1 MFSSAPSPASL
12 GWGRG
17 RKKKEWRPSVAV
29 NSSHLSPGLSF
40 NCSALPAG
48 SSLLWSSATL
58 FFTAFHEYHFA
69 QRLLWGFLAP
79 GITFDHL
86 PLCKSAS
93 VLGASRTQYLSH
105 AGLSSL
111 QQIWNPKHF
120 LKCFSPPFLFTC
132 LNLARRLSE
141 FWQPGVREQTFSLH
155 RSWEE
160 PKILMFA
167 SLSRWK
173 RRLFFVHVGALRLF
187 DALIKCFVLLSF
199 GEKAK
204 SVPLCFSLWNL
215 RLWWEGERSR
225 SFSPPGL
232 SCSLALAPLFWQL
245 NWIKG
250 RKKILLFVL
259 SRRQTRNEMNLIIQ
273 NIFLRV

>member
-120 LKCFSPPFLFTC
+120 LKCFSPPLLFTC
-132 LNLARRLSE
+132 LNLAQWLSE

-155 RSWEE
+155 PSREE

-167 SLSRWK
+167 SLSVNETLVFRSC
-173 RRLFFVHVGALRLF
+173 RRLASLWCADQVL
-187 DALIKCFVLLSF
+187 CFVVIWRK
-199 GEKAK
+199 GEKCTAVFFIVK
-204 SVPLCFSLWNL
+204 PAFVM
-215 RLWWEGERSR
+215 R
-225 SFSPPGL
+225 
-232 SCSLALAPLFWQL
+232 
-245 NWIKG
+245 G
-250 RKKILLFVL
+250 RKKQVILSTGAQLF
-259 SRRQTRNEMNLIIQ
+259 TRTCTVILTTELD
-273 NIFLRV
+273 

>member
-1 MFSSAPSPASL
+1 M
-12 GWGRG
+12 
-17 RKKKEWRPSVAV
+17 AV

-132 LNLARRLSE
+132 LNLAQRLSE

-160 PKILMFA
+160 PKIPMFA
-167 SLSRWK
+167 SLSLSERDACFSFMSAPRVSLMRWSSALFCCHLAK
-173 RRLFFVHVGALRLF
+173 RRKVYRCVFHCETCARDEREKEAGHSLHRGSLVHSHLHRYSDNWTGLKGGGGYLVV
-187 DALIKCFVLLSF
+187 CFVS
-199 GEKAK
+199 KADAQ
-204 SVPLCFSLWNL
+204 WN
-215 RLWWEGERSR
+215 EFNNSKT
-225 SFSPPGL
+225 FF
-232 SCSLALAPLFWQL
+232 C
-245 NWIKG
+245 
-250 RKKILLFVL
+250 V
-259 SRRQTRNEMNLIIQ
+259 
-273 NIFLRV
+273 

>member
-1 MFSSAPSPASL
+1 M
-12 GWGRG
+12 
-17 RKKKEWRPSVAV
+17 AV

-69 QRLLWGFLAP
+69 PRLLWGFLAP

-120 LKCFSPPFLFTC
+120 LKCFSPPPPSVYLLKSSAAAFGVLAARGQGANIQSASELGGTKNPPVCVSLGERDACFSFMSAPCVSLMRWSSALFCCHLAKGRKVYRCVFHCETC
-132 LNLARRLSE
+132 
-141 FWQPGVREQTFSLH
+141 VRDEREKEAGHSLH
-155 RSWEE
+155 RGS
-160 PKILMFA
+160 
-167 SLSRWK
+167 
-173 RRLFFVHVGALRLF
+173 
-187 DALIKCFVLLSF
+187 VLHSHLHRYSDN
-199 GEKAK
+199 
-204 SVPLCFSLWNL
+204 WT
-215 RLWWEGERSR
+215 
-225 SFSPPGL
+225 GL
-232 SCSLALAPLFWQL
+232 
-245 NWIKG
+245 KE
-250 RKKILLFVL
+250 KKILLFVL
-259 SRRQTRNEMNLIIQ
+259 SRRQTRNEMSLIIQ
-273 NIFLRV
+273 NIFLRVEQGEN